1 MFVSLKFSL
10 HKFLKRP
17 DMSLR
22 LQEQSVISGWES
34 FVAEVHKS
42 ARGKSRALYVTP
54 QGALVVQVQ
63 SHLWL
68 QELTFFKKELERR
81 ITNKNKSI
89 TSIRFVA

>member
-10 HKFLKRP
+10 YKFLRRP
-17 DMSLR
+17 DISLK

-34 FVAEVHKS
+34 IVVEVHKS

-54 QGALVVQVQ
+54 QGALVVQVK

-68 QELTFFKKELERR
+68 QELTFSKKELERR
-81 ITNKNKSI
+81 IADKNKSI